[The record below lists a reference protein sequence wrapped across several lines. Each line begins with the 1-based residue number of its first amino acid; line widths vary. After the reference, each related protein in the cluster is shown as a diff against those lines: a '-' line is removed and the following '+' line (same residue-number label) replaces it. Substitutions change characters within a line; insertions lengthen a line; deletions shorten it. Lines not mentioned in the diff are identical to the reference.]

1 MNILYEM
8 LGVNIPIEFRN
19 GLYYCNDRLYI
30 DQLYAQKAYK
40 LKKFID
46 SIKEDKEVIKF
57 IDKYKHSHNIIMN
70 EMLNK
75 LRLRGEFEQYVKE
88 KMSEQ
93 EE

>member
-1 MNILYEM
+1 MNILYSM

-30 DQLYAQKAYK
+30 DQLYAKKAFK

-46 SIKEDKEVIKF
+46 SIKDDKEVIKF
-57 IDKYKHSHNIIMN
+57 VDKYKHSHDIIMK
-70 EMLNK
+70 ERMNK
-75 LRLRGEFEQYVKE
+75 LSISSEFKQFIAT
-88 KMSEQ
+88 KMREQ